1 MCQYR
6 QNCTNK
12 KVIQKNEDILIIL
25 MKIVLEL
32 KKKDEYLILKMKNY
46 VLQLE
51 ESEVVL
57 TEDKQCIFKFIQK
70 LLIQGGSGSKSERLR
85 RIWEPTYT

>member
-1 MCQYR
+1 M
-6 QNCTNK
+6 N
-12 KVIQKNEDILIIL
+12 
-25 MKIVLEL
+25 
-32 KKKDEYLILKMKNY
+32 NY

-51 ESEVVL
+51 ENEVVL

-70 LLIQGGSGSKSERLR
+70 LLIQGGSGSKGERLR

>member
-1 MCQYR
+1 M
-6 QNCTNK
+6 N
-12 KVIQKNEDILIIL
+12 
-25 MKIVLEL
+25 
-32 KKKDEYLILKMKNY
+32 NY

-51 ESEVVL
+51 ENEVVL